1 MPLEDK
7 NTTKIVEAIRVISC
21 IFPATLLKTL
31 RTHVD
36 PHVIDILDLP
46 VIILNLLNLST
57 PSKNLTVVFPTL
69 FFTKQVYHHLLLK
82 TAFLTWSVEQLV
94 IFVPLVSF
102 PLYYAIQ
109 AFFFS
114 FFFFFLFKHI
124 YHCFPQKHLS
134 LTRVVTI
141 LQIYPRFIQVQT
153 QTGTDARPVKGQ
165 SYNLLEVCGKRIDR
179 VFALRVGRDSE
190 FRMRGSKNKQT

>member
-1 MPLEDK
+1 MPFLQPKSMPEKCFFHTLIRRKDSSNMPLEKK

-82 TAFLTWSVEQLV
+82 TAFLTWRVEQLV

-102 PLYYAIQ
+102 PLYYAIT

-114 FFFFFLFKHI
+114 FFFFCLNI
-124 YHCFPQKHLS
+124 
-134 LTRVVTI
+134 
-141 LQIYPRFIQVQT
+141 FIIAFT
-153 QTGTDARPVKGQ
+153 KST
-165 SYNLLEVCGKRIDR
+165 
-179 VFALRVGRDSE
+179 
-190 FRMRGSKNKQT
+190 